1 MYLCGVLILVG
12 SIGVTRGHRLYEA
25 AILKTLGARRL
36 VLAKIAVIEFAV
48 LGLIAGLIGSTAS
61 IALTWS
67 MMSFGRSRTP
77 WLFSPAVSATGV
89 LGTVALVTIVGIL
102 STWSV
107 LMRKPLGTLR
117 EQ

>member
-1 MYLCGVLILVG
+1 M
-12 SIGVTRGHRLYEA
+12 
-25 AILKTLGARRL
+25 LKTLGARRL

-48 LGLIAGLIGSTAS
+48 LGLVAGLIGSTAS

-67 MMSFGRSRTP
+67 LMSVGQSRTA
-77 WLFSPAVSATGV
+77 WAFSPVVSATGI
-89 LGTVALVTIVGIL
+89 LGTVALATTVGVL